1 MLQELVKKHI
11 MKSIKKG
18 IRRMKNMDYNN
29 IIELDNVTLQDCEDM
44 YRTKNMNTIIND
56 GRIINFEKENNN
68 D

>member
-1 MLQELVKKHI
+1 M
-11 MKSIKKG
+11 KG
-18 IRRMKNMDYNN
+18 IDYSS

>member
-1 MLQELVKKHI
+1 
-11 MKSIKKG
+11 MKSTKKG
-18 IRRMKNMDYNN
+18 VKYKNMNYNN

-44 YRTKNMNTIIND
+44 YRIKNMNTIIND

>member
-1 MLQELVKKHI
+1 
-11 MKSIKKG
+11 MKSTKKG
-18 IRRMKNMDYNN
+18 VERMKNMDYNN

>member
-1 MLQELVKKHI
+1 
-11 MKSIKKG
+11 MKSTKKG
-18 IRRMKNMDYNN
+18 VKRMKNMDYNN

>member
-1 MLQELVKKHI
+1 
-11 MKSIKKG
+11 
-18 IRRMKNMDYNN
+18 MKNMDYNN